1 MNKIGSIP
9 LISLRA
15 LFEEAIRDGI
25 PFEDFRER
33 FEAMV
38 KDESDPAGSSD
49 PSVQDNPLTAER
61 MIAHLK
67 AQLGTSTDA
76 EIFAAETLLRAFYTS
91 SSPGYRRALLRG
103 GLRWSKELGKEML
116 HKSAD
121 RIAFIP
127 LIHPGYEAGVPD
139 LPV

>member
-38 KDESDPAGSSD
+38 KDESDLAGSSD
-49 PSVQDNPLTAER
+49 PSAQDNPLTAER
-61 MIAHLK
+61 MIAQLK

-76 EIFAAETLLRAFYTS
+76 EIFAAETLLLAFYTS
-91 SSPGYRRALLRG
+91 SSPGYRRT
-103 GLRWSKELGKEML
+103 
-116 HKSAD
+116 
-121 RIAFIP
+121 P
-127 LIHPGYEAGVPD
+127 LEQEAWQRNAP
-139 LPV
+139 